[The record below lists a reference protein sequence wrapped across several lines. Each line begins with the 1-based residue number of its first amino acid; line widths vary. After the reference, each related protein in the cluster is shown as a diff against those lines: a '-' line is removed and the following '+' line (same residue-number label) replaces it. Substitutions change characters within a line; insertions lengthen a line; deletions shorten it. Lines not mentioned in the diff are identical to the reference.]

1 MAHIKKVLKLRNT
14 KLLDYDFKKILE
26 KTIKKEHYI
35 NIQQY
40 IALNKN
46 KQKIEIEIEKENKN

>member
-1 MAHIKKVLKLRNT
+1 MTQLKKILTNT
-14 KLLDYDFKKILE
+14 KLFDKDFKKILS

-40 IALNKN
+40 IALYKN

>member
-1 MAHIKKVLKLRNT
+1 MAHLKKIFKLRNT
-14 KLLDYDFKKILE
+14 KLLDYDFKKILST
-26 KTIKKEHYI
+26 TIKKEHYI

-46 KQKIEIEIEKENKN
+46 KQRIENKN

>member
-1 MAHIKKVLKLRNT
+1 MTHLKKILKLRNT
-14 KLLDYDFKKILE
+14 KLLDQDYQKILS

-40 IALNKN
+40 IALNRHSI
-46 KQKIEIEIEKENKN
+46 KIEKEKENKN

>member
-1 MAHIKKVLKLRNT
+1 MTHLKQILKLRNPE
-14 KLLDYDFKKILE
+14 LLNKDFKKIFS

-40 IALNKN
+40 IALNKKKN
-46 KQKIEIEIEKENKN
+46 IIEKENKN

>member
-1 MAHIKKVLKLRNT
+1 MTHLKQILKLRNPE
-14 KLLDYDFKKILE
+14 LLNKDFKKIFS

-40 IALNKN
+40 MALNKN
-46 KQKIEIEIEKENKN
+46 KQKIEIEKENKN

>member
-46 KQKIEIEIEKENKN
+46 KQKIEIEKENKN